1 MERLKGQA
9 NGIASSETGQDS
21 YFSRRQLRGNAN
33 GGLLWAFGVGSVIA
47 GNFYGW
53 NYGLVEGGFWGLTM
67 ATLLMAVMYLCMAY
81 SLAELSAALP
91 YAGSLYL
98 YTRNAFGSYW
108 GFICGIL
115 VTIEYIL
122 ATAALVFG
130 LANYLKL
137 VVPGIPT
144 SLAWL
149 LFYVVFA
156 AIIIQSLEL
165 TMYASLWLT
174 VLAIVILVLFYGSA
188 LVTQAFRPE
197 LLFNIPADT
206 GQSANWLPK
215 GWQGVFS
222 AVPYG
227 IWFYLA
233 IEILPLTSEETKD
246 VPKSMPTGLITA
258 MFTLIALSLLT
269 LALNTGIGGGAI
281 VIAQSSVPLADG
293 LEVYLGKEFVSFL
306 TIPIAIILGFAA
318 SLPTQIYGY
327 SRILF
332 SLSRAGYI
340 PRWISVTNHNA
351 VPNRAVILGT
361 GIGMLCIQI
370 LDIGSEVVDAVILNM
385 TVFGAVLSY
394 ILVMFSYI
402 KLKIS
407 RPDLPRPY
415 KSPLGN
421 VGAMIA
427 ALLAIF
433 ALVACLFKPA
443 YQAGIWGI
451 LIVLAIAT
459 LYYFFFSRHHLVTQ
473 SSDDKFYTL

>member
-1 MERLKGQA
+1 
-9 NGIASSETGQDS
+9 
-21 YFSRRQLRGNAN
+21 
-33 GGLLWAFGVGSVIA
+33 
-47 GNFYGW
+47 
-53 NYGLVEGGFWGLTM
+53 M
-67 ATLLMAVMYLCMAY
+67 AIMYLCMAY
-81 SLAELSAALP
+81 SLAELSSAIP
-91 YAGSLYL
+91 YAGSLYA
-98 YTRNAFGSYW
+98 YTRSAFGSYW

-115 VTIEYIL
+115 VSIEYIL

-130 LANYLKL
+130 LTNYLKL
-137 VVPGIPT
+137 VIPGMPT

-149 LFYVVFA
+149 LFYIVFA
-156 AIIIQSLEL
+156 AIVIRSLEL
-165 TMYASLWLT
+165 TMYASLCLT
-174 VLAIVILVLFYGSA
+174 LLSIAVLVLFYSST
-188 LVTQAFRPE
+188 LLTQMFRPE
-197 LLFNIPADT
+197 LLFNIPADP
-206 GQSANWLPK
+206 GQSVWLPK
-215 GWQGVFS
+215 GWQGVFA

-233 IEILPLTSEETKD
+233 IEILPLASEETDD
-246 VPKSMPTGLITA
+246 VPTSMPTGLITA
-258 MFTLIALSLLT
+258 MFTLIVLSLFT
-269 LALNTGIGGGAI
+269 LVVNTGIGGGAI
-281 VIAQSSVPLADG
+281 AIAQSSVPLADG
-293 LEVYLGKEFVSFL
+293 MKVYLGEQFVYFF

-351 VPNRAVILGT
+351 VPDRALILGT
-361 GIGMLCIQI
+361 GIGMLCVQL
-370 LDIGSEVVDAVILNM
+370 LDIGSDAVDAVILNM

-415 KSPLGN
+415 KSPFGSF
-421 VGAMIA
+421 GALIA

-433 ALVACLFKPA
+433 ALVACLSRPA

-459 LYYFFFSRHHLVTQ
+459 LYYFFFSRHDLVAHAPEELAALKPQ
-473 SSDDKFYTL
+473 NR